1 MAEVKKIATRE
12 SYGNALKEL
21 AAGGADNLVVLDA
34 DLAGAT
40 KTGIFKKAY
49 PDRHFNCGI
58 AEADMMSVAAGLST
72 MGLVPFASSFAMF
85 AAGRAFEQ
93 VRNSIGYPHLNVKI
107 GATHAGISVGEDGAS
122 HQCCEDF
129 ALMRVIP
136 GMTVICPADDVEAR
150 QVVKAAY
157 EMEGPVY
164 MRFARLATEV
174 FHNEDY
180 QFEIGKAEVIRAGS
194 DVSII
199 ACGLM
204 VSTAITAAKAL
215 EQEGISVR
223 VVDMYCIKP
232 IDAELIEKCAKETG
246 AIVTAEEHSVIGGLG
261 GAVSEVLA
269 KHQVLAKSG
278 CLVPVEM
285 VGMQD
290 RHGESGPYSELLK
303 KYGLDAEAVAAA
315 AKKAAARK

>member
-1 MAEVKKIATRE
+1 MMRTLPGVNVMVASDAQITDWMVKTAIEVNEPMYIRLSRDAAPDCHPENAKFEMGKGMVVRE
-12 SYGNALKEL
+12 G
-21 AAGGADNLVVLDA
+21 
-34 DLAGAT
+34 T
-40 KTGIFKKAY
+40 
-49 PDRHFNCGI
+49 
-58 AEADMMSVAAGLST
+58 
-72 MGLVPFASSFAMF
+72 
-85 AAGRAFEQ
+85 
-93 VRNSIGYPHLNVKI
+93 
-107 GATHAGISVGEDGAS
+107 
-122 HQCCEDF
+122 
-129 ALMRVIP
+129 
-136 GMTVICPADDVEAR
+136 DV
-150 QVVKAAY
+150 
-157 EMEGPVY
+157 
-164 MRFARLATEV
+164 T
-174 FHNEDY
+174 
-180 QFEIGKAEVIRAGS
+180 
-194 DVSII
+194 II

-269 KHQVLAKSG
+269 KSG